1 MQTFSNRTPK
11 DGNFFFVPELNIQV
25 LNQKA
30 SSLPKVL
37 IETVNASISL
47 LSELD
52 SEKTLSV
59 SNVAAYL
66 EISSVTL
73 NKRLLRLV
81 KLNILERIPF
91 GFTQTNSLRIS
102 CYKFC
107 DSNDVFEEVTIEQ
120 LKQEETKRLVKQTSA
135 FKREQEKKLYKQG
148 NYAPRPQTSEILPI
162 RQSGN
167 FLVEQCISTLKQPI
181 QKMAKSISIG
191 NKTEIK
197 AQITS
202 STRIMNAEDLQV
214 LFATYSLIQ
223 KYHEN
228 SLTAE
233 SPKPINRTPIHI
245 SDIAAVRGKSTGGNT
260 NIKIRESLESIY
272 RTNFEFYGLGNIDM
286 NSHSISAYM
295 RETFSNFQQCTPLS
309 DVNAEI
315 KGDDVIFGK
324 DSMIYLIKLP
334 DDVFTELLTGK
345 YHFVFP
351 QASLSAPGIVFSLYL
366 RFRSRVKNT
375 FSENLKTT
383 WTALSKGSEFKDFK
397 ISIKSQIL
405 KVNRKLK
412 NIQDSFAYSSY
423 DEKED
428 RLTFNLW
435 GYHGFICFKEN
446 YLSVKCHEK
455 EMFAA
460 CRVHKNDSLLKNAP
474 TVENY
479 LRTIFEPELKL
490 EAGLPRNISKLI
502 KSFVSK
508 YNVTY
513 EDISE
518 DLQLCVYSTER
529 ELYKTKVALVDHY
542 HTDEL
547 IVQKKIDHDL
557 TKVNFLCFKGHTITK
572 SEFFTIVDFFG
583 LDEIPTVA
591 VTKFLTRFPS
601 LYDDLV
607 KLAVDGHASDQ
618 LIAKFENH
626 SW

>member
-1 MQTFSNRTPK
+1 MQAFSNRTPK
-11 DGNFFFVPELNIQV
+11 DGNFFYVPELNIEV
-25 LNQKA
+25 VREKA
-30 SSLPKVL
+30 SSLPNVL
-37 IETVNASISL
+37 IETINASIFL
-47 LSELD
+47 LKGLD

-59 SNVAAYL
+59 SNIAAYL
-66 EISSVTL
+66 DISSVAI

-81 KLNILERIPF
+81 KLNIIERIPF
-91 GFTQTNSLRIS
+91 VFTQTNSLRIS

-107 DSNDVFEEVTIEQ
+107 DNNDQFEEVTIKQ
-120 LKQEETKRLVKQTSA
+120 LQQEETKRLIKQISVHKRESA
-135 FKREQEKKLYKQG
+135 LKREQEKKLYKQG

-228 SLTAE
+228 SLTTE
-233 SPKPINRTPIHI
+233 NPKPINRTPIHI

-272 RTNFEFYGLGNIDM
+272 RTNFEFYGLGNIDI

-309 DVNAEI
+309 EVNAEI

-334 DDVFTELLTGK
+334 EDVFTELLTGK

-366 RFRSRVKNT
+366 RFRSRVKTT

-383 WTALSKGSEFKDFK
+383 WTALAKGSEFKDFK
-397 ISIKSQIL
+397 ISIKSQVL

-423 DEKED
+423 DEK
-428 RLTFNLW
+428 RAL
-435 GYHGFICFKEN
+435 
-446 YLSVKCHEK
+446 
-455 EMFAA
+455 
-460 CRVHKNDSLLKNAP
+460 
-474 TVENY
+474 
-479 LRTIFEPELKL
+479 
-490 EAGLPRNISKLI
+490 NI
-502 KSFVSK
+502 
-508 YNVTY
+508 
-513 EDISE
+513 
-518 DLQLCVYSTER
+518 
-529 ELYKTKVALVDHY
+529 
-542 HTDEL
+542 
-547 IVQKKIDHDL
+547 
-557 TKVNFLCFKGHTITK
+557 
-572 SEFFTIVDFFG
+572 
-583 LDEIPTVA
+583 
-591 VTKFLTRFPS
+591 
-601 LYDDLV
+601 
-607 KLAVDGHASDQ
+607 
-618 LIAKFENH
+618 
-626 SW
+626 